1 MNKKILIIVG
11 ALIIVVVGVIL
22 FLTMQGGQEEPEVVI
37 NYSEYSPGEFFVT
50 NVKDSKRLLK
60 VAVVLVVN
68 SDELQETLKA
78 ENSLIRDKII
88 FILRTLTEEDIL
100 SNETVPRLRQQI
112 LEELNASF
120 ETSGIVEVRFNDF
133 VMQ

>member
-22 FLTMQGGQEEPEVVI
+22 FFIMQGGQEEPEVVI

-60 VAVVLVVN
+60 VAIVLVVN
-68 SDELQETLKA
+68 ADELQETLKA

-112 LEELNASF
+112 LAELNASF